1 MPLMGPVTVMS
12 PITDLGYK
20 PPLNPSSEREN
31 FPQQTATSH
40 LQQSSQASE
49 QRESMAVRTS
59 DDVIEDGA
67 PLHQMRAECVSLLSY
82 SLSYSPSPSL
92 LWLSLRWLVSFV
104 TRPQLSLRWLVS
116 FVTRPQLVAVGI
128 ESSAPCTAGWSSLL
142 GVSPRLQC

>member
-1 MPLMGPVTVMS
+1 MGPVTVMS

-104 TRPQLSLRWLVS
+104 TRPQL
-116 FVTRPQLVAVGI
+116 VAVGI